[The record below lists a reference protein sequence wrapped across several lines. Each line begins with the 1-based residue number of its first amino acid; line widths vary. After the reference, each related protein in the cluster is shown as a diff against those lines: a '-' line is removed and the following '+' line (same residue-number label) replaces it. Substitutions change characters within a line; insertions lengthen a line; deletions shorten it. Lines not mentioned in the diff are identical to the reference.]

1 MERAISLSIISAN
14 RRYKSIIYAA
24 CINSKPVSIAHM
36 KMKRIIVGIC
46 LVLFWA
52 TGAQCEEMSVVE
64 RNAAQGFNDTIDRL
78 APDFVLVSLC
88 VADPTDYHQDVLGT
102 FGHAFL
108 RLQCPAFGL
117 DNCFSYEGE
126 NVNDNLY
133 RYITGQTKMGM
144 FAFHTDEYL
153 EDYRHW
159 NRSVHEYRLTL
170 PPEAEQR
177 LWEIMDNHI
186 TRGIT
191 LRQDLNKYGCA
202 ITVVRFV
209 KKALETTP
217 IVYEHDEEMER
228 MTRREI
234 GYRSLANH
242 PWLRLFS
249 MIMTDNKADEN
260 LPIDE
265 KLIIP
270 ADLAA
275 VWQRTTIEG
284 NPMATYI
291 GDIVDGAP
299 LNNSKP
305 WFTPIMAA
313 ILIVLITIGF
323 AFTKY
328 PYWNWT
334 LLGAQALAGCV
345 LIFLWLVMREFGGS
359 AYILMALFNPLP
371 LIFWRWRRYWSLPY
385 AIILLI
391 GTIVLICF
399 PHMLVDPAILVLAL
413 AYIVLFAKD
422 SVKKQITNVK

>member
-1 MERAISLSIISAN
+1 MRWMHTIISLAILS
-14 RRYKSIIYAA
+14 
-24 CINSKPVSIAHM
+24 
-36 KMKRIIVGIC
+36 
-46 LVLFWA
+46 L
-52 TGAQCEEMSVVE
+52 SVMAKGQDSLSVAE

-78 APDFVLVSLC
+78 APEFVLVSLC
-88 VADPTDYHQDVLGT
+88 IADPTEYKDDALGT
-102 FGHAFL
+102 SGHAFL
-108 RLQCPAFGL
+108 RLQCPTFGL
-117 DNCFSYEGE
+117 DYCFSYEGE
-126 NVNDNLY
+126 SVNDNLY
-133 RYITGQTKMGM
+133 RYLSGQTKMGM
-144 FAFHTDEYL
+144 FAVRTDEYL

-159 NRSVHEYRLTL
+159 NRAVHEYRLAL
-170 PPEAEQR
+170 PPDAEQR

-186 TRGIT
+186 TKGIT

-209 KKALETTP
+209 KKALEGTP
-217 IVYEHDEEMER
+217 IIYAHDEEMQR

-275 VWQRTTIEG
+275 VWQQATINGE
-284 NPMATYI
+284 PMATYL
-291 GDIVDGAP
+291 GDIVEVA
-299 LNNSKP
+299 LLKESKP
-305 WFTPIMAA
+305 WFTPILAA
-313 ILIVLITIGF
+313 ILIVLITLGF
-323 AFTKY
+323 AFTRY
-328 PYWNWT
+328 PYWDWS
-334 LLGAQALAGCV
+334 LMGAQALGGCV

-359 AYILMALFNPLP
+359 AYILMVLFNPLP
-371 LIFWRWRRYWSLPY
+371 LIFWCWRRYWSLPY

-391 GTIVLICF
+391 GTIVLFCL

-413 AYIVLFAKD
+413 AYVVLLAKD

>member
-1 MERAISLSIISAN
+1 MLKKIQIILSLLLFAGYVSAQD
-14 RRYKSIIYAA
+14 SA
-24 CINSKPVSIAHM
+24 
-36 KMKRIIVGIC
+36 
-46 LVLFWA
+46 
-52 TGAQCEEMSVVE
+52 MSVAE

-102 FGHAFL
+102 SGHAFL
-108 RLQCPAFGL
+108 RLQCPTFGL
-117 DNCFSYEGE
+117 DYCFSYEGE

-133 RYITGQTKMGM
+133 RYLCGKTKMGM
-144 FAFHTDEYL
+144 FAIPTGEYL
-153 EDYRHW
+153 EDYRKW
-159 NRSVHEYRLTL
+159 NRSVHEYRLAL
-170 PPEAEQR
+170 PPEAELR
-177 LWEIMDNHI
+177 LWEIMDNHL
-186 TRGIT
+186 TNGIV

-202 ITVVRFV
+202 ITVVRYV
-209 KKALETTP
+209 KKALGDIP
-217 IVYEHDEEMER
+217 IVYAPNPELES

-242 PWLRLFS
+242 PWLRLYS

-270 ADLAA
+270 VDLAA
-275 VWQRTTIEG
+275 VWQRATIEG

-291 GDIVDGAP
+291 GDIVDGAL

-313 ILIVLITIGF
+313 ILIVLITLGF

-334 LLGAQALAGCV
+334 LLGAQALSGCV

-359 AYILMALFNPLP
+359 AYILMVLFNPLP
-371 LIFWRWRRYWSLPY
+371 LIFWRWRKYWALPY
-385 AIILLI
+385 AIALLI
-391 GTIVLICF
+391 GIIVLVCL
-399 PHMLVDPAILVLAL
+399 PHMLIDPAILVLAL
-413 AYIVLFAKD
+413 AYIVLFAKEA
-422 SVKKQITNVK
+422 VKKQISNLQCPISNLQ